1 MVKLMVMIM
10 VVMMVVMMMPSENNT
25 DDDGDELTLCA
36 LLKHLAILVSATN
49 IFFGATLSL

>member
-1 MVKLMVMIM
+1 MKMMVKLVVMIM
-10 VVMMVVMMMPSENNT
+10 VVMVMTSESNT

>member
-10 VVMMVVMMMPSENNT
+10 VVMMVVMVMTSESNT

-36 LLKHLAILVSATN
+36 RLKHLEILVLATN
-49 IFFGATLSL
+49 IFLVLH

>member
-1 MVKLMVMIM
+1 MVMIMLVIM
-10 VVMMVVMMMPSENNT
+10 VVMMVMPSESNT

-49 IFFGATLSL
+49 IFLVLH